1 MKELKEFTV
10 ERLSEIA
17 MDAYE
22 ANPTNYEMRALAK
35 IALAAKQAQI
45 VAWEV
50 KGIFCHT
57 KEEASIYV
65 GDPEPLYD
73 APPLNHT
80 EPHMVA
86 PDGWRLVPIEPT
98 ESMVISGFESEPDK
112 FFSSDEEWKAYK
124 KMSGCQQAARR
135 AELCYAAMI
144 GAAPKPEM

>member
-10 ERLSEIA
+10 ERLELMIEHDHA
-17 MDAYE
+17 QTGDVA
-22 ANPTNYEMRALAK
+22 ALAK

-80 EPHMVA
+80 EQHMEA
-86 PDGWRLVPIEPT
+86 PDGWKLVPIEPT
-98 ESMVISGFESEPDK
+98 VEMREAFHESYEDFENCVGECPD
-112 FFSSDEEWKAYK
+112 SQWKA
-124 KMSGCQQAARR
+124 MLR
-135 AELCYAAMI
+135 
-144 GAAPKPEM
+144 AAPKPEM